1 MFKPIMNNAKGLEM
15 IQPAKLLIVDDEEL
29 IRLNLR
35 ALLEDLGYRVAEA
48 ANGRAGL
55 DAFDRELPDLVLADL
70 RMPVMDG
77 LSMIDALRE
86 KSPETP
92 VIVISGAGTVREAVD
107 SLRLGA
113 WDYIMKPVPDAE
125 GLVIT
130 INRVLEKARLVREN
144 RQYRE
149 HLEKSAEAL
158 RRSEERYALA
168 VEGANDVIWDVNL
181 TTGEVYHS
189 ERFKSILGYEE
200 HEIPAN
206 ITAREWRERTHP
218 DDYQRVIEAR
228 NFYLEGRVP
237 VFEVEFRLRHKDGD
251 YRWVACRG
259 ACVRDSQGL
268 PYRMAGSLTD
278 ITEHKKLE
286 QELLQTQKLESIGIL
301 AGGVAHEFNNLL
313 TAISG
318 YGQILQES
326 IPPDDELSQ
335 ENIGNVLKAAERAAE
350 LTRSLL
356 AYSRKQ
362 TIKQEPVRVDTII
375 GCVDTLIQRVIGED
389 INISVNVSGENL
401 LVKADVGQMELVL
414 MNLATNARDA
424 MPNGGRLCITTGRVI
439 VKEGSEAR
447 YDLSAPGEYALIS
460 FTDTGTGIDKES
472 LGKIFEPFYT
482 TKEVG
487 KGTGL
492 GLSLV
497 HGIIK
502 QHNGS
507 ILVSSEMGKGTR
519 LDIYLPLIKEHVLKG
534 KSKKAAPHA
543 GRTETLLV
551 VEDEEIV
558 RAFMK
563 RMLENAGYKVIDAG
577 NGEDAVARFRAHDD
591 ISLVLS
597 DVVMPGKSGKEVL
610 DEIRKLKPDIKVVFI
625 SGYAPDVIRNK
636 GMFDEGT
643 DFIQKPFNKNDLLRK
658 VRNMLDRG

>member
-1 MFKPIMNNAKGLEM
+1 MD
-15 IQPAKLLIVDDEEL
+15 QPAKVLIVDDEEL

-48 ANGRAGL
+48 ADGREGL
-55 DAFDRELPDLVLADL
+55 DAFDRERPDLVLADL
-70 RMPVMDG
+70 KMPVMDG
-77 LSMIDALRE
+77 LSMIAALRE

-113 WDYIMKPVPDAE
+113 WDYVMKPVPDAE
-125 GLVIT
+125 GLDIT
-130 INRVLEKARLVREN
+130 IKRVLEKARLVREN
-144 RQYRE
+144 RLYRE
-149 HLEKSAEAL
+149 NLEKTAEAL
-158 RRSEERYALA
+158 RASEERYALA

-181 TTGEVYHS
+181 TTGEAYHS
-189 ERFKSILGYEE
+189 ERFESILGYEE
-200 HEIPAN
+200 RDIPNN
-206 ITAREWRERTHP
+206 IKVIEWKERTHP

-228 NFYLEGRVP
+228 DSSLEGRVP
-237 VFEVEFRLRHKDGD
+237 AFEVEFRLRHKDGG

-259 ACVRDSQGL
+259 ACVRDSQGR
-268 PYRMAGSLTD
+268 PYRMAGSLSD

-286 QELLQTQKLESIGIL
+286 QQLLQSLKMESIGML

-326 IPPDDELSQ
+326 IPPDDEMSQ
-335 ENIGNVLKAAERAAE
+335 ENIGNVLKAAERASE

-362 TIKQEPVRVDTII
+362 TIKQEPIGVDTII
-375 GCVDTLIQRVIGED
+375 GHVETLIQRVIGED
-389 INISVNVSGENL
+389 IDISVNVSGEDL
-401 LVKADVGQMELVL
+401 LVRADAGQMELVL

-424 MPNGGRLCITTGRVI
+424 MPNGGRLCITTGRLF
-439 VKEGSEAR
+439 VKEGSEAGH
-447 YDLSAPGEYALIS
+447 DLSAPGEYALIS
-460 FTDTGTGIDKES
+460 FEDTGTGIDKES

-507 ILVSSEMGKGTR
+507 ILVSSELGKGTR
-519 LDIYLPLIKEHVLKG
+519 FDIYLPLIEEHVPKG
-534 KSKKAAPHA
+534 ESKMTAPHA
-543 GRTETLLV
+543 GQMETLLV
-551 VEDEEIV
+551 AEDEAIV
-558 RAFMK
+558 GCFMK
-563 RMLENAGYKVIDAG
+563 RMLENAGYKVITAA
-577 NGEDAVARFRAHDD
+577 NGEDAVARFKENDD

-597 DVVMPGKSGKEVL
+597 DVVMPVKNGKEML
-610 DEIRKLKPDIKVVFI
+610 DEIRMFKPDIKVVFI

-658 VRNMLDRG
+658 VRNILDRE